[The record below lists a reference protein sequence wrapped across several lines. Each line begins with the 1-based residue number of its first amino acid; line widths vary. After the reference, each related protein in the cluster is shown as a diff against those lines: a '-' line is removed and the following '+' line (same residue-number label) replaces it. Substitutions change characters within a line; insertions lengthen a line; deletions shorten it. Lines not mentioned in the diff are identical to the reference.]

1 MAVKG
6 FKTLLLR
13 TDVKELYEVAK
24 LAMED
29 HLGVSI
35 KHSAFV
41 LMMCRMVQ
49 ERCNDA
55 ALEQALIDL
64 DEARKNS

>member
-13 TDVKELYEVAK
+13 TDVKDLYDVAK

-29 HLGVSI
+29 HLGVPL

-41 LMMCRMVQ
+41 TVMCRMVQ
-49 ERCNDA
+49 DRCNDA
-55 ALEQALIDL
+55 GLGQALIDI
-64 DEARKNS
+64 DEARKNG

>member
-41 LMMCRMVQ
+41 TMMCRMVQ
-49 ERCNDA
+49 EQCNDA
-55 ALEQALIDL
+55 ALGQALVDL